1 MSAESKK
8 SPGKSRVNLTSVS
21 RQCFTAVW
29 AQWRVAGQEGY
40 WGADVVVVVSTAVVS
55 AAMVSTAVRTA
66 TVLVRTWW

>member
-1 MSAESKK
+1 
-8 SPGKSRVNLTSVS
+8 
-21 RQCFTAVW
+21 
-29 AQWRVAGQEGY
+29 VAGQEGY